1 MKLIFRLITLFC
13 LLYGTS
19 SKAQDNAQLVAQ
31 CAANAG
37 NNVTYLKDFIVKL
50 DAGTPGGKAPS
61 AKFSMILSKNTMYRF
76 SICSSP
82 NSKGEGVLQLWE
94 MNDMLGSTFMSATG
108 KDYPFF
114 DFKCQKTGVYH
125 VFISFKEGK
134 AGEAVGIL
142 SFVKK
147 L

>member
-1 MKLIFRLITLFC
+1 MKLTIKLIVILLIIFGVNL
-13 LLYGTS
+13 S
-19 SKAQDNAQLVAQ
+19 AQDNAQLVAQ

-37 NNVTYLKDFIVKL
+37 NVTYLKDFVVKL
-50 DAGTPGGKAPS
+50 DAGTPGGKAPT
-61 AKFSMILSKNTMYRF
+61 AKFSMVLSKSTVYRF
-76 SICSSP
+76 SICTSPSSE
-82 NSKGEGVLQLWE
+82 GEGVLQLWE
-94 MNDMLGSTFMSATG
+94 MNNMLGSSFMTATG

-125 VFISFKEGK
+125 VFISFKDGK
-134 AGEAVGIL
+134 PGDCVGIL

>member
-1 MKLIFRLITLFC
+1 M
-13 LLYGTS
+13 
-19 SKAQDNAQLVAQ
+19 AQ
-31 CAANAG
+31 CAGSAG
-37 NNVTYLKDFIVKL
+37 NVTYLKDFVVKL
-50 DAGTPGGKAPS
+50 DPGIPGGNPPS
-61 AKFSMILSKNTMYRF
+61 AKFSMVLSKNTQYRF
-76 SICSSP
+76 SICTAPDSE
-82 NSKGEGVLQLWE
+82 GEAILQLFDMNVLQ
-94 MNDMLGSTFMSATG
+94 GSTYISATG
-108 KDYPFF
+108 KEFPSF